1 MYATK
6 KLDDTYEK
14 QVTIKEMEIKGGY
27 LVNNPIFERHLVKL
41 FKKWSLYCT
50 SAFAK
55 KATLA
60 ARLSPVSS
68 CSHITIVFQV
78 PQANISDLF
87 LFNFFPPK

>member
-55 KATLA
+55 KRLWLHDCHQCHLVATL
-60 ARLSPVSS
+60 L
-68 CSHITIVFQV
+68 
-78 PQANISDLF
+78 
-87 LFNFFPPK
+87 